1 MLGKIDTAAS
11 ILELTTE
18 GASKQYLKNR
28 TNLSADVLEEYLT
41 MLGSKDLVRILKAR
55 GGKEDAAAT
64 IKITKRGIQFLNLY
78 NSVTAKYLTLPAK

>member
-1 MLGKIDTAAS
+1 MLGKVDTAAS

-28 TNLSADVLEEYLT
+28 TDLSGDELEDYLT
-41 MLGSKDLVRILKAR
+41 MLESKDLIRILKAK
-55 GGKEDAAAT
+55 GGKEVAAT

-78 NSVTAKYLTLPAK
+78 GSITAKYLTLPAK